1 MRKKVLLLALT
12 SVLMSRGI
20 PAIAQQSQA
29 DSTVR
34 LIDLTA
40 DMIANVKAYEPGP
53 MKIQKN
59 EYIIEIG
66 TLSKKSKSDNK
77 LNKDKT
83 SRVPVGTT
91 VKELLSK
98 LPGVEYAKDGKMI
111 TKTGKA
117 VITDIV
123 FDHTLVYSTDQI
135 AVNNGDLKLKEGTV
149 FLRIIDQDYYDNS
162 HRVVLE
168 DRNAPSPGTAFIR
181 LTYYPGKDAG
191 QVSGIEEI
199 YPEWWEGILVE
210 KVYDVNTGKQ
220 VITSM
225 PEHHYTGMENGHG
238 YVEYGEWSRV
248 C

>member
-1 MRKKVLLLALT
+1 MRKRVLLLALT
-12 SVLMSRGI
+12 YVLMSLFI
-20 PAIAQQSQA
+20 PAFAQQSQA

-66 TLSKKSKSDNK
+66 TLSKKSKSNNN

-98 LPGVEYAKDGKMI
+98 LPGVEYAKDGKIM

-123 FDHTLVYSTDQI
+123 FDHTIVYSTDQI
-135 AVNNGDLKLKEGTV
+135 AVNNVDFKLKEGTV
-149 FLRIIDQDYYDNS
+149 FLRIIDQEYYDNS

-181 LTYYPGKDAG
+181 LTCFPQWDTHF
-191 QVSGIEEI
+191 S
-199 YPEWWEGILVE
+199 
-210 KVYDVNTGKQ
+210 
-220 VITSM
+220 S
-225 PEHHYTGMENGHG
+225 
-238 YVEYGEWSRV
+238 
-248 C
+248 